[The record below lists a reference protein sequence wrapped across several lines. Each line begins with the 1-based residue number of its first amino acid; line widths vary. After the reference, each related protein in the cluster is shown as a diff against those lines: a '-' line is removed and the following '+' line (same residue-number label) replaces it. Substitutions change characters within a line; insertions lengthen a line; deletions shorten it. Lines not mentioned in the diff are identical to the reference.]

1 MENNKEKRM
10 QEKIDDSYELMLAI
24 EKFLIDKLNATIDG
38 HGTTTDYKD
47 NEADCDVRVDGKRY
61 NITISEKEEDND

>member
-1 MENNKEKRM
+1 M

-38 HGTTTDYKD
+38 HGTSTDYKD
-47 NEADCDVRVDGKRY
+47 NEADCDVRVDGKKY
-61 NITISEKEEDND
+61 NITISEQKEDDD

>member
-1 MENNKEKRM
+1 M
-10 QEKIDDSYELMLAI
+10 QEKLDDSYELMLAI

-47 NEADCDVRVDGKRY
+47 NEADCDVRVDGKIY
-61 NITISEKEEDND
+61 NITISEQEEDND

>member
-1 MENNKEKRM
+1 M
-10 QEKIDDSYELMLAI
+10 QEKLDDSYELMLAI

-38 HGTTTDYKD
+38 HGSTTDFKD

-61 NITISEKEEDND
+61 NITISETEEDND

>member
-1 MENNKEKRM
+1 M

-38 HGTTTDYKD
+38 HGSTTDFKD
-47 NEADCDVRVDGKRY
+47 KEADCDVRVDGNRY
-61 NITISEKEEDND
+61 NITISKNNEEDDD